1 MQSHADVA
9 ASFLRKEV
17 NVSLIKAAYYRYAAF
32 MCGMERIMAKKTE
45 KELEIQRLDKKTPL
59 QMFRD
64 YVMITVASFI
74 YAVSVSMFLDPNSL
88 APGGI
93 TGIAIILNR
102 LFGIETGTWMLL
114 INIPILLI
122 GIWKFGLRFILST
135 IYCTAMTSLFT
146 NLLTPV
152 GAVTTDP
159 LLASLTGSAL
169 MAVSMGWVFKAGSTT
184 GGTDI
189 IIKLLRLKFPYL
201 KTGAL
206 FFLTDVV
213 IVIASAFVFRNID
226 KALYAGIVVIITSV
240 VLDVVLYGRDEAKL
254 IYIISDHAEK
264 IAGRLLEELDIGVT
278 YVQGSGAYSGKEK
291 SVIMCAMKKNIS
303 PKAEEIVKEEDP
315 LAFMIVTSATEIFGE
330 GYKSY
335 FSEKL

>member
-1 MQSHADVA
+1 
-9 ASFLRKEV
+9 
-17 NVSLIKAAYYRYAAF
+17 
-32 MCGMERIMAKKTE
+32 MAKKTE

-59 QMFRD
+59 QMLWD
-64 YVMITVASFI
+64 YVMITVASFV
-74 YAVSVSMFLDPNSL
+74 YAVSVSLFLDPNSL

-122 GIWKFGLRFILST
+122 GIWKFGLRFILS
-135 IYCTAMTSLFT
+135 SLFT

-213 IVIASAFVFRNID
+213 IVIASAFVFRNVD

>member
-1 MQSHADVA
+1 
-9 ASFLRKEV
+9 
-17 NVSLIKAAYYRYAAF
+17 
-32 MCGMERIMAKKTE
+32 MCGMERNMAKKTE

-64 YVMITVASFI
+64 YVMITVASFV

-254 IYIISDHAEK
+254 IYIISDHAER

>member
-1 MQSHADVA
+1 
-9 ASFLRKEV
+9 
-17 NVSLIKAAYYRYAAF
+17 
-32 MCGMERIMAKKTE
+32 MAKKTE

-159 LLASLTGSAL
+159 LLASLAGSAL

-189 IIKLLRLKFPYL
+189 IAAIIHKYK
-201 KTGAL
+201 
-206 FFLTDVV
+206 DVTLGRMVMLCDV
-213 IVIASAFVFRNID
+213 IIISSCYFVFHDWRR
-226 KALYAGIVVIITSV
+226 VIFGFVTLFVIGF
-240 VLDVVLYGRDEAKL
+240 VLD
-254 IYIISDHAEK
+254 YIVNSARQSVQFFIFSKEYEK
-264 IAGRLLEELDIGVT
+264 IADRITKETHRGVTVLDGIGWYSKHNVKVLVVLAYKRQSVEIFRMVKDIDPNAFISQSSVIGV
-278 YVQGSGAYSGKEK
+278 Y
-291 SVIMCAMKKNIS
+291 
-303 PKAEEIVKEEDP
+303 
-315 LAFMIVTSATEIFGE
+315 GE
-330 GYKSY
+330 GFDRLKV
-335 FSEKL
+335 K

>member
-1 MQSHADVA
+1 M
-9 ASFLRKEV
+9 
-17 NVSLIKAAYYRYAAF
+17 NVSPIKPHIIDMRLLY
-32 MCGMERIMAKKTE
+32 GMEKKVMAKKTE

-59 QMFRD
+59 QMLWD
-64 YVMITVASFI
+64 YVMITVASFV
-74 YAVSVSMFLDPNSL
+74 YAVSVSLFLDPNSL

>member
-1 MQSHADVA
+1 MGIAVKCA
-9 ASFLRKEV
+9 RVGNKIL
-17 NVSLIKAAYYRYAAF
+17 
-32 MCGMERIMAKKTE
+32 
-45 KELEIQRLDKKTPL
+45 
-59 QMFRD
+59 
-64 YVMITVASFI
+64 SFI
-74 YAVSVSMFLDPNSL
+74 AMVLVLIMLLYGGYSLWNTIMIYRGAFSSNDLLKYQPTGDGPNSITLGELMKLNKDVVGWITIFDTHISYPVVQGKDNQEYLNKDVFGKFSFSGSIFLDYRNACDFTDSYS
-88 APGGI
+88 
-93 TGIAIILNR
+93 IIYGHHMEYGAM
-102 LFGIETGTWMLL
+102 FGDVVE
-114 INIPILLI
+114 
-122 GIWKFGLRFILST
+122 
-135 IYCTAMTSLFT
+135 
-146 NLLTPV
+146 
-152 GAVTTDP
+152 
-159 LLASLTGSAL
+159 
-169 MAVSMGWVFKAGSTT
+169 FKN
-184 GGTDI
+184 DDY
-189 IIKLLRLKFPYL
+189 FQEH

>member
-1 MQSHADVA
+1 MR
-9 ASFLRKEV
+9 L
-17 NVSLIKAAYYRYAAF
+17 LY
-32 MCGMERIMAKKTE
+32 GMEKKVMAKKTE

-135 IYCTAMTSLFT
+135 IYCTALTSLFT

-159 LLASLTGSAL
+159 LLASLAGSAL

-330 GYKSY
+330 GYKLS
-335 FSEKL
+335 LIHI

>member
-1 MQSHADVA
+1 
-9 ASFLRKEV
+9 
-17 NVSLIKAAYYRYAAF
+17 
-32 MCGMERIMAKKTE
+32 
-45 KELEIQRLDKKTPL
+45 
-59 QMFRD
+59 
-64 YVMITVASFI
+64 
-74 YAVSVSMFLDPNSL
+74 
-88 APGGI
+88 
-93 TGIAIILNR
+93 
-102 LFGIETGTWMLL
+102 
-114 INIPILLI
+114 
-122 GIWKFGLRFILST
+122 
-135 IYCTAMTSLFT
+135 MTSLFT

-152 GAVTTDP
+152 GAVTVDP
-159 LLASLTGSAL
+159 LLASLCGSAL
-169 MAVSMGWVFKAGSTT
+169 MAVSMGLVFKAGSTT

-189 IIKLLRLKFPYL
+189 IIKLLRIKFPFL

-206 FFLTDVV
+206 FFLTDAV
-213 IVIASAFVFRNID
+213 IVIASAFVFQNID
-226 KALYAGIVVIITSV
+226 KALYAGIVVIVTSV

>member
-1 MQSHADVA
+1 MVYSGLVYAHFSGFGPKGPDAAKPGFDSTAFWLRSGPMADWQVPG
-9 ASFLRKEV
+9 SFPFTPT
-17 NVSLIKAAYYRYAAF
+17 YAFGDMATSSAF
-32 MCGMERIMAKKTE
+32 
-45 KELEIQRLDKKTPL
+45 L
-59 QMFRD
+59 
-64 YVMITVASFI
+64 S
-74 YAVSVSMFLDPNSL
+74 
-88 APGGI
+88 GI
-93 TGIAIILNR
+93 LMAII
-102 LFGIETGTWMLL
+102 GKKSTGMGT
-114 INIPILLI
+114 
-122 GIWKFGLRFILST
+122 FVS
-135 IYCTAMTSLFT
+135 TSLF
-146 NLLTPV
+146 
-152 GAVTTDP
+152 A
-159 LLASLTGSAL
+159 
-169 MAVSMGWVFKAGSTT
+169 
-184 GGTDI
+184 
-189 IIKLLRLKFPYL
+189 

-213 IVIASAFVFRNID
+213 IVIASAFVFRNVD

-254 IYIISDHAEK
+254 IYIISDHSEK